1 MTKTR
6 LSRYFLGRVPS
17 PGGKDPWHAADA
29 PPWRRSTK
37 APGASGWPAAE
48 SGARLRHRHRPP
60 GPGSGRG
67 ALRQQRSPSP
77 MTARPRRASSI
88 LVGGAAAG
96 RVAGEPRTAFVLAG
110 GAALGAM
117 QAGMVRALDEHG
129 TAPDLLIGPSAGAL
143 NAALLASRP
152 ATVATAEGMAAA
164 SRRRP

>member
-17 PGGKDPWHAADA
+17 PGGPAPWHAADA

-48 SGARLRHRHRPP
+48 PGARLRQPHRPP

-77 MTARPRRASSI
+77 MTARPRRASST
-88 LVGGAAAG
+88 LVGGPAAS

-110 GAALGAM
+110 GAALGGM
-117 QAGMVRALDEHG
+117 HAGMVRALYEHG
-129 TAPDLLIGPSAGAL
+129 IAPDLLIGTSPRAL
-143 NAALLASRP
+143 NAALPPLPARP
-152 ATVATAEGMAAA
+152 PGP
-164 SRRRP
+164 RPSNRPFP